1 MDSTKKI
8 ARDMLDAINL
18 DDSGLLVNFTKG
30 FISFSVSMAYLSYDY
45 IDTEHRRN
53 NSNDKYR
60 IAELVKRG
68 VFRKEVVEKI
78 VSVFID
84 DFTSRIN
91 FEKVRDVADKTGV
104 NIMGRLSLSHLTGVN
119 LGRALT
125 ANATNAIFAGTII
138 GSLLYLGSEASRA
151 IYTSRNLESANP
163 VIYSRLRRMGNLDLL
178 YFIVKDTVAPFERAC
193 NIHKENPLEFDELCR
208 HFFNGLKG

>member
-8 ARDMLDAINL
+8 ARDMLAAINL
-18 DDSGLLVNFTKG
+18 DDSGFLVNFTKG

-45 IDTEHRRN
+45 IDIEHRRN

-60 IAELVKRG
+60 VAALVKQG
-68 VFRKEVVEKI
+68 VFRKEVVEKVI
-78 VSVFID
+78 SIFID

-91 FEKVRDVADKTGV
+91 FEKVRNVTDKTGA
-104 NIMGRLSLSHLTGVN
+104 NIMGRLSFSHLTGVN

-163 VIYSRLRRMGNLDLL
+163 VIYSRLRRMGDLDLL

-193 NIHKENPLEFDELCR
+193 DIHKENPLEFDELCKY
-208 HFFNGLKG
+208 FFSGLKS